1 MIAGVAG
8 GRRLKG
14 PGGAHGGNGVG
25 MRPTADRVK
34 ESVFAI
40 LGGAVEGAVVLDLFA
55 GTGALG
61 IEALSRGARQAL
73 FVDKSRRAARLI
85 LENLALT
92 GLGDRAEVRCQAV
105 AQALEQLGQRG
116 DRFDL
121 IFADPP
127 YGEGWVERFLQDP
140 VLPGLLADGGRIV
153 LERSRKEEM
162 PFDAAKWACARQE
175 RYGETVVA
183 FLGRVGDA

>member
-1 MIAGVAG
+1 MRVIAGVAG

-14 PGGAHGGNGVG
+14 PGGASGAAGG

-40 LGGAVEGAVVLDLFA
+40 LGAAVEGAVVLDLFA

-61 IEALSRGARQAL
+61 IEALSRGAERAL
-73 FVDKSRRAARLI
+73 FVDKSPRALRLI
-85 LENLALT
+85 RENLALT
-92 GLGDRAEVRCQAV
+92 GLAGGAEARCQAA
-105 AQALEQLGQRG
+105 AQALDQLGRRG

-127 YGEGWVERFLQDP
+127 YGEGWVERLLSNP
-140 VLPGLLADGGRIV
+140 ALPGLLAGGGRIV

-162 PFDAAKWACARQE
+162 PFDAAKWACARQA

-183 FLGRVGDA
+183 FLVRAGN